1 MVQTEK
7 TSTIINLDE
16 YTPDTPSTPIAPLS
30 PIAGTT
36 TPASVSPTP
45 PTVDAPSTNLTDQ
58 SNTIVP
64 TPGVTTRSRV
74 GKVFPRKFTDRTVR
88 NHQLVST
95 LSGNLPSFL
104 LFIMGVY
111 KLPKII
117 HAKPRPRSII
127 STSEVIDVPKGHFS
141 VYVGEKG
148 KKRFIVPL
156 AYLKHPSFQM
166 LLNLAKEEF
175 GYHHPMGGLTLPCR
189 EETFMELTRNI
200 YLTSS

>member
-1 MVQTEK
+1 MHRKSQHLDPRASLRLIYTTLIGFEG
-7 TSTIINLDE
+7 TINWYKLFQE
-16 YTPDTPSTPIAPLS
+16 TCPH
-30 PIAGTT
+30 
-36 TPASVSPTP
+36 
-45 PTVDAPSTNLTDQ
+45 
-58 SNTIVP
+58 
-64 TPGVTTRSRV
+64 
-74 GKVFPRKFTDRTVR
+74 F
-88 NHQLVST
+88 
-95 LSGNLPSFL
+95 FL
-104 LFIMGVY
+104 IIMGVY

-117 HAKPRPRSII
+117 QAKPRPRSII

-156 AYLKHPSFQM
+156 AYLKHPSFQI

-200 YLTSS
+200 FLTSS